1 MNLWI
6 PGMGNTNSKAYLV
19 DRAVNAYDERLMF
32 ARNEDTGDW
41 CIFIRLPRPSD
52 PYPVIGFQD
61 RIPEPVEAIDCL
73 KAADTM
79 RVGEQIYREVVK
91 SQEDYRKKFE
101 YASDEASAESSEVV
115 EHLMRKHGKSPIIKS
130 FSKGVS
136 DNDAG

>member
-61 RIPEPVEAIDCL
+61 RIPEPVEAIDRL